1 MIKGDGECCGSDR
14 QAELKMTDMK
24 PEAYVASDTSSRE
37 ERMDV
42 GELKQEPKW
51 RQWARMLSIEVGGI
65 QRVTEEE
72 RKQNTTHVWNA
83 CTFW

>member
-1 MIKGDGECCGSDR
+1 MIDKTTTAGQTEM
-14 QAELKMTDMK
+14 KMADTK

-37 ERMDV
+37 EHV
-42 GELKQEPKW
+42 GIGELKQEPRWKA
-51 RQWARMLSIEVGGI
+51 WARTLSIEVVGGI